1 MPAADSVTCMQLCKQ
16 QHIALQLWK
25 QSQQPQPAVHDSDDV
40 HVRMH
45 AYTCS
50 TKLACFTTDIS
61 RHCKIG
67 KTFGC
72 SVTDQDGA
80 DILQHALATE
90 RKLRDRNS
98 QLAVPNKSF
107 ARVRAICEQ
116 QLQQMSG
123 AAQRAAPSRLPG
135 SAAKVS
141 SVDVHNAV
149 QHFHSIH
156 RL

>member
-1 MPAADSVTCMQLCKQ
+1 
-16 QHIALQLWK
+16 
-25 QSQQPQPAVHDSDDV
+25 
-40 HVRMH
+40 MH
-45 AYTCS
+45 AYICT
-50 TKLACFTTDIS
+50 TKLTWYRTNVG

-67 KTFGC
+67 NTCGC

-135 SAAKVS
+135 SAVKVS
-141 SVDVHNAV
+141 NIECTMLCSIFTLFTGCMESVCFIVLLESV
-149 QHFHSIH
+149 QSFQHCCAPS
-156 RL
+156 